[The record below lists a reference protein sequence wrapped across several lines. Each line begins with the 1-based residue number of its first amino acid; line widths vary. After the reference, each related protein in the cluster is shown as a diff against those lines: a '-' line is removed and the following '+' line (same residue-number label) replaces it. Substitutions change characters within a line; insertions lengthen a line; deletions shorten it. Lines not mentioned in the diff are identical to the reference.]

1 MEAFTYRGGC
11 LMCEGVSVADLA
23 GEVGTPC
30 YVYSRR
36 AIESRYGRLAEA
48 FAPANPLICY
58 AVKANGSLAI
68 LRLLADLG
76 AGFDIVS
83 GGELFLART
92 ACGDGARV
100 VYAGVGKTEAEIRQ
114 ALQAGILMFNVESE
128 DELALI
134 DRVAGE
140 MGETAPVA
148 LRLNPDVDPR
158 TMEYIATGH
167 KDSKF
172 GIDFATARR
181 IVEGVGERPHVRL
194 IGYHGHVGSQVT
206 DLGPHAEALER
217 IIAFAADCQPPTGPI
232 EYINIGGGF
241 GIDYRPGQA
250 PPPQAF
256 AELLLPQLEASGLEV
271 RLILEPGRYIVG
283 NAGILVT
290 RAVRL
295 KRTPARRFVVVDAAM
310 NDLLRPSLYKAH
322 HGIWPV
328 RSDAPFEEDG
338 FEPADV
344 VGPVCES
351 GDFLGKE
358 RRLPPVAAGDLLAV
372 FSAGAYGYAMSS
384 NYNARPRPPE
394 VLVDG
399 DTYRE
404 IRRRETYEDL
414 ILQEAQDA

>member
-1 MEAFTYRGGC
+1 
-11 LMCEGVSVADLA
+11 MCEGVSVADLVR
-23 GEVGTPC
+23 EVGTPC
-30 YVYSRR
+30 YVYSRQ
-36 AIESRYGRLAEA
+36 AIAARYRRLAEA
-48 FAPANPLICY
+48 FAPADPLICY

-68 LRLLADLG
+68 LRLLAGLG

-83 GGELFLART
+83 GGELFLVRKAG
-92 ACGDGARV
+92 GDPAKV

-114 ALQAGILMFNVESE
+114 ALGAGILMFNVESE

-140 MGETAPVA
+140 MGTTAPVA

-158 TMEYIATGH
+158 TMDYIATGH
-167 KDSKF
+167 KASKF

-181 IVEGVGERPHVRL
+181 IVEALGERPHVRL
-194 IGYHGHVGSQVT
+194 VGYHGHVGSQVT
-206 DLGPHAEALER
+206 DLEPHAEALER
-217 IIAFAADCQPPTGPI
+217 IIAFAADCPPPTGPVS
-232 EYINIGGGF
+232 YINIGGGF
-241 GIDYRPGQA
+241 GIDYRPGEA
-250 PPPQAF
+250 PAPGAF
-256 AELLLPQLEASGLEV
+256 AERLLPQLAASGLDV
-271 RLILEPGRYIVG
+271 RLIVEPGRYIVG
-283 NAGILVT
+283 NAGVLVT
-290 RAVRL
+290 RVVRL
-295 KRTPARRFVVVDAAM
+295 KRTPARRFLVVDAAM

-328 RSDAPFEEDG
+328 RSETPFQDNG

-358 RRLPPVAAGDLLAV
+358 RPLPAVEPGALLAV

-394 VLVDG
+394 ALVDG
-399 DTYRE
+399 ETYRV

-414 ILQEAQDA
+414 ILQEAPDA